1 MDDFTQQ
8 IAWIVK
14 LSQQLHDEN
23 LTITVEWRRQT
34 IAMNDANV
42 IFKYST
48 VQLIRVSFHVAVG
61 CWNQSA
67 KPHKNTSKPSALDM
81 LFFFETEC
89 LVFFPWNWIFHFD
102 QSNVVHTMGPYSSCK
117 IQRKMEAVCIIMI
130 KWARKD
136 ETCVTSVSR
145 IHRLI
150 TNNISGHWK
159 CALLVCVVEVFIFF
173 FSFLCVLV
181 FFFYIFVYKIMC
193 IRLNWTRYVSL
204 CPWNAGGMYSLN
216 SMHRASVFEL
226 VVSACMCRIF

>member
-1 MDDFTQQ
+1 MRFSSIQQ
-8 IAWIVK
+8 YNWSVF
-14 LSQQLHDEN
+14 LFML
-23 LTITVEWRRQT
+23 LLLVE
-34 IAMNDANV
+34 
-42 IFKYST
+42 
-48 VQLIRVSFHVAVG
+48 IRVQNHTRTLA
-61 CWNQSA
+61 NQV
-67 KPHKNTSKPSALDM
+67 HWIC
-81 LFFFETEC
+81 FFFETEC

-102 QSNVVHTMGPYSSCK
+102 QSIVVHTMGPYSSCK

>member
-81 LFFFETEC
+81 LFFFWNGMPC
-89 LVFFPWNWIFHFD
+89 FFSLKLNFSFWPKHRRT
-102 QSNVVHTMGPYSSCK
+102 HTMGPYSSCK

-173 FSFLCVLV
+173 FSFLCV
-181 FFFYIFVYKIMC
+181 FFLFLYTK
-193 IRLNWTRYVSL
+193 
-204 CPWNAGGMYSLN
+204 
-216 SMHRASVFEL
+216 
-226 VVSACMCRIF
+226 